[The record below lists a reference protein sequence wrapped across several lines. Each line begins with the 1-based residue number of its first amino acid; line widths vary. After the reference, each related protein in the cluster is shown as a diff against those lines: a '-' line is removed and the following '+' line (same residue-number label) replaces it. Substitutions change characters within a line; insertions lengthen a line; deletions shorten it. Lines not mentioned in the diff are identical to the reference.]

1 MRARAGCGVFA
12 AGTNPTDAEDNLG
25 LVRADFVT
33 KEPAFA
39 AFEKAMRRRRPGGG
53 AAPPAA
59 STPGVH

>member
-39 AFEKAMRRRRPGGG
+39 AFEKAMRRR
-53 AAPPAA
+53 
-59 STPGVH
+59 